1 MDVEKKDK
9 PPEPAVD
16 AVPLAP
22 GVWET
27 ESPGFASVPPRAQ
40 SDLHNVANA
49 RKDEDAADPEGRDKE
64 CGTTVAQ
71 DVAQDQVEPRIERY
85 RER

>member
-1 MDVEKKDK
+1 MNVEKKDK
-9 PPEPAVD
+9 PPQPPVD
-16 AVPLAP
+16 PVPLAP

-40 SDLHNVANA
+40 SDLCTVANA
-49 RKDEDAADPEGRDKE
+49 RKDDEADPEARDKE
-64 CGTTVAQ
+64 CDTKLSQ
-71 DVAQDQVEPRIERY
+71 DEVEPRIERY

>member
-1 MDVEKKDK
+1 MNVEKKDK
-9 PPEPAVD
+9 QPEPAVD
-16 AVPLAP
+16 TAPFAP

-40 SDLHNVANA
+40 SDLCNVANA
-49 RKDEDAADPEGRDKE
+49 RKEDEADPDATDKE
-64 CGTTVAQ
+64 CGTKLSQ
-71 DVAQDQVEPRIERY
+71 DKIEPRIERY

>member
-1 MDVEKKDK
+1 MNVEKKDRQPD
-9 PPEPAVD
+9 PPVD
-16 AVPLAP
+16 PGPLAP

-40 SDLHNVANA
+40 SDLCTVANA
-49 RKDEDAADPEGRDKE
+49 SKDEDAADPEGRDKE
-64 CGTTVAQ
+64 CDTKLS
-71 DVAQDQVEPRIERY
+71 QDQIEPRIERY